1 MDKSCDFRTKSL
13 YWYSAITGNSDPPSR
28 PSFDETIVDRYSAIS
43 ALLFNRLLSFDSIVS
58 PYIILNNE
66 QTFKSNPY
74 GNLILPKISNLI
86 LFIKSKRLSFNKIG
100 IELIVHDT
108 KVIGDFINQLEQTI
122 TSSKESGNKGA
133 IRKHREGIISCLRYI
148 FQIVRDNVQNYERL
162 KLKYDSTIDNY
173 MKVMSE
179 NLTEINSLDDTSS
192 VDSIPN
198 SYLQHFVP
206 SEKSD
211 LSHILYVDPEDDKP
225 KPPSQNQNN
234 TVQPPID
241 HDVNIIGLTRSLG
254 ENLGS
259 LRYEKGSYNI
269 ATNFLD
275 QSEMNDEQISGTL
288 MMQYAKTV
296 NNIKDHLKAT
306 QLSTITNVQQRLTE
320 ISSMFEKFTGTVVGQ
335 MGLFEN
341 INANVMESITN
352 IEKTHETLKKTS
364 KERLPYHHLI
374 LCYALVGLSIFLL
387 FVDYLKSGGGS
398 YLF

>member
-13 YWYSAITGNSDPPSR
+13 YWYSTITGGLDPPTH

-66 QTFKSNPY
+66 QTFKNNPY
-74 GNLILPKISNLI
+74 GNLILPKVPNLVH
-86 LFIKSKRLSFNKIG
+86 FINSKRLVFNKIG
-100 IELIVHDT
+100 IESIVHDT
-108 KVIGDFINQLEQTI
+108 KVIGDFINQLEDTMK
-122 TSSKESGNKGA
+122 SGKEPGNKGP
-133 IRKHREGIISCLRYI
+133 IRQHREGIISCLRYI

-179 NLTEINSLDDTSS
+179 NLTGISSLDDNSS
-192 VDSIPN
+192 IDSIPN

-206 SEKSD
+206 SQKAD
-211 LSHILYVDPEDDKP
+211 LLHILYVDPEDDKT
-225 KPPSQNQNN
+225 KPSPNN
-234 TVQPPID
+234 DQPPTD
-241 HDVNIIGLTRSLG
+241 YDVNIVGITRSLG

-269 ATNFLD
+269 ATSFFD
-275 QSEMNDEQISGTL
+275 QTEMNDEQISGTL

-296 NNIKDHLKAT
+296 SNIKDQLKAT
-306 QLSTITNVQQRLTE
+306 ELSTINNVQQRLSE
-320 ISSMFEKFTGTVVGQ
+320 ISSMFEKFTGTMVGQ

-374 LCYALVGLSIFLL
+374 LCYVLVGLSIFLL
-387 FVDYLKSGGGS
+387 FVDYLKSGSGS